1 MINRLFQ
8 DPTESILNA
17 ISSNK
22 YDKDKSTSPK
32 PTITDHSIKNST
44 IITTANS
51 TAEAI
56 DDSDSTKALDKNNLE
71 IKSDDK
77 TTSAES
83 LSLTSS
89 SKDDSITTET
99 KEPTKDSV
107 AKSIDKVDT
116 TSIVQ
121 EKTTDSND
129 ETGDKHESTEDKEN
143 MITDVQ
149 ESSHNNSTQ
158 T

>member
-1 MINRLFQ
+1 MLYFFHGSGGEGEPAGEVTSVKPVDLHNNDTNNLAPAALVQ

-56 DDSDSTKALDKNNLE
+56 DVSDSTKALNEKNSE

-77 TTSAES
+77 TTSA
-83 LSLTSS
+83 
-89 SKDDSITTET
+89 
-99 KEPTKDSV
+99 
-107 AKSIDKVDT
+107 
-116 TSIVQ
+116 
-121 EKTTDSND
+121 
-129 ETGDKHESTEDKEN
+129 
-143 MITDVQ
+143 
-149 ESSHNNSTQ
+149 
-158 T
+158 